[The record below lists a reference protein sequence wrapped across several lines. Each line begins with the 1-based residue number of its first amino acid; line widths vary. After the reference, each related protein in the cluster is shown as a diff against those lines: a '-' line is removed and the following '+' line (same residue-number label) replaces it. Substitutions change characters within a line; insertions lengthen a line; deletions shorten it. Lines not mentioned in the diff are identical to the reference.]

1 MNNIKIRFLKNI
13 FLYLSFFIS
22 LNACDNHSL
31 SVSEN
36 IQESKEIG
44 VFIHEY
50 QIKNIETIKH
60 DFCFPVQAAWLEL
73 TWFEDLTE
81 INPVPGPMIDSTSC
95 PKIVFKL
102 KDKQEMDFLFEDNY
116 AIIWSLI
123 DESGYTAGYIGSGS
137 VSKQSFNSCKCKM
150 GTDSIPYTIYLCPH
164 YFSDE
169 GLIPVFRFDL
179 VKKEE

>member
-22 LNACDNHSL
+22 LNACNNHSF

-60 DFCFPVQAAWLEL
+60 NFCFPVQAAWLEL
-73 TWFEDLTE
+73 TWFKDLTE

-95 PKIVFKL
+95 PNIVFKL

-116 AIIWSLI
+116 VKTWLLV
-123 DESGYTAGYIGSGS
+123 DEFGYSAGYTSGS
-137 VSKQSFNSCKCKM
+137 ESILIFNSCKCEI
-150 GTDSIPYTIYLCPH
+150 GVDSIPYTVCLRPH
-164 YFSDE
+164 YLSKE
-169 GLIPVFRFDL
+169 GLIPIFRFDL